1 MTRPRSAAAL
11 GNDLQAAAISL
22 QPELRRTLRAGIA
35 AGALAGVVSGS
46 GPTVALLCADAES
59 AGGVAAE
66 LAGSGTCRTVRIA
79 SGPAP
84 GARLHRDPPRRPDRG
99 TLMANLVNIEAASVT
114 HGVRTVLDRVSLGV
128 QTGDRIGVLG
138 LNGSGKTTL
147 LRLLAGLD
155 APDTGRVSTPAG
167 HLGGV
172 RVAELRPAAGRD
184 RPAGRPALLR
194 RRRARLGVRQRGPRA
209 CWPGWGCATSGWTR
223 WSAACPAANS
233 AGSSLGAALVTDADL
248 LLLDEP
254 TNHLDIEAVAWL
266 ADYLRARPGAVV
278 AVTHDRWFLDA
289 VATSTWEVVDA
300 AVLGREGGYSDW
312 VFARAERLRLDQAA
326 EERRKNL
333 ARKELAWLRRG
344 PPARTSKPRYRIEA
358 AEAII
363 AGEPEPRNSV
373 ELHAFARRRLGKD
386 VLELKDVTASVTAV
400 DGTRADP
407 AGPRH
412 LAGRSGRPD
421 RRRRHQRLG
430 QVDPAAHPGRRTAA
444 GRRTGRRSAP
454 PVRLG
459 YLSQE
464 VAELPGELRLL
475 EAVTQIAGVVE
486 LGGKQLTAGQLA
498 ERFGFTKTHQWT
510 RVAELSGGERR
521 RLQLLRILMAEPNV
535 LVLDEPTNDLDT
547 DTLAALEDLLDSW
560 PGTLL
565 VVSHDRYLIERVADS
580 VVALLGDGKITHL
593 PGGVDEYLRRRAD
606 EQEPPP
612 RSGPPGGGRA
622 RRPARRRGWTRPS
635 SGRCARTC
643 SGWNAGWNRCSARN
657 RHARAVD
664 RRGRRLR
671 RGGRDF
677 RRRCGRCTPRWPT
690 SRRNG

>member
-1 MTRPRSAAAL
+1 
-11 GNDLQAAAISL
+11 
-22 QPELRRTLRAGIA
+22 
-35 AGALAGVVSGS
+35 
-46 GPTVALLCADAES
+46 
-59 AGGVAAE
+59 
-66 LAGSGTCRTVRIA
+66 
-79 SGPAP
+79 
-84 GARLHRDPPRRPDRG
+84 
-99 TLMANLVNIEAASVT
+99 MANLVNIEAASVT
-114 HGVRTVLDRVSLGV
+114 HGIRTVLDRVSLGV

-155 APDTGRVSTPAG
+155 TPDTGRVSRPRGTTVAFVSQNSDLPDSITVREAVLHSFG
-167 HLGGV
+167 EAEHAWASDAAVRQVLTGLGLRDIGLDAV
-172 RVAELRPAAGRD
+172 VGSLSGGEQRRVA
-184 RPAGRPALLR
+184 
-194 RRRARLGVRQRGPRA
+194 
-209 CWPGWGCATSGWTR
+209 
-223 WSAACPAANS
+223 
-233 AGSSLGAALVTDADL
+233 LGAALVTAADL

-266 ADYLRARPGAVV
+266 ADHLTARSGAVV

-289 VATSTWEVVDA
+289 AATSTWEVVDA

-400 DGTRADP
+400 DGVRRILLDHARWLV
-407 AGPRH
+407 GPGDRIG
-412 LAGRSGRPD
+412 LVGVNGSGKSTLLRILVGELSPESGVA
-421 RRRRHQRLG
+421 RRG
-430 QVDPAAHPGRRTAA
+430 ST
-444 GRRTGRRSAP
+444 
-454 PVRLG
+454 VRLG

-464 VAELPGELRLL
+464 VAELPGDLRLI
-475 EAVTQIAGVVE
+475 EAVTQVAGVVE
-486 LGGKQLTAGQLA
+486 LGGKTLTAGQLA
-498 ERFGFTKTHQWT
+498 ERFGFTNANQWT

-521 RLQLLRILMAEPNV
+521 RLQLLRILMDEPNV

-565 VVSHDRYLIERVADS
+565 VVSHDRYLVERVADTT
-580 VVALLGDGKITHL
+580 VALLGDGRITHL
-593 PGGVDEYLRRRAD
+593 PGGVDEYLRRRGSAQQALTD
-606 EQEPPP
+606 PDRQQRPGNDGAAAGVVNGAATQP
-612 RSGPPGGGRA
+612 STINGGAGPDPGRV
-622 RRPARRRGWTRPS
+622 RVLRKELQRLE
-635 SGRCARTC
+635 
-643 SGWNAGWNRCSARN
+643 
-657 RHARAVD
+657 
-664 RRGRRLR
+664 RRLESLHR
-671 RGGRDF
+671 KESSLHHDLAETAADYERAAGLSAELRALEAEIADVETEWLSAAEVLEG
-677 RRRCGRCTPRWPT
+677 
-690 SRRNG
+690 